1 MNSFLDVLYELTIRN
16 FSRFSFRRLNVIR
29 FLLKQAKNGGSVHLG
44 TSVIIRNSQCISC
57 GENVSIGDSAELI
70 TEGDKSSIYLG
81 NSVKISKRSQLA
93 ANPGKIEIG
102 DFASIHTGT
111 YLLGNIYVGRYSI
124 LSVNIFASSGDH
136 HPFDIPHLLIRDQD
150 IIAQKNL
157 KKTGDNAVVIEE
169 DCWIGWGAVIKKN
182 VHIGRGAIVGA
193 GAVIT
198 SDVAPYSVVAGQPAR
213 KIKDRIQFS
222 PPKIIQADLTE
233 HIPYFYRGFIQL
245 QSEKNKLEKHLGSYV
260 AALQE
265 AILVMA
271 EDNTATSVKLE
282 GITLAENVM
291 LYARCGHSAKQI
303 ILPKNSNIKFDVIFE
318 FSANDKIPEL
328 ANKKPVPRV
337 SSYHIIS
344 IYSLQS
350 NVPDIETN
358 RQSLLWAIRSAAL
371 IS

>member
-1 MNSFLDVLYELTIRN
+1 MTRFLNVLYELTIRN
-16 FSRFSFRRLNVIR
+16 FVRFAFRRLNVIR
-29 FLLKQAKNGGSVHLG
+29 FLLKQAKDGGSVHLG
-44 TSVIIRNSQCISC
+44 TSVVISNPQCINC
-57 GENVSIGDSAELI
+57 GENVSIGNSAELLI
-70 TEGDKSSIYLG
+70 DDDKSYIYLG
-81 NSVKISKRSQLA
+81 NSVKIGKRSQLA

-198 SDVAPYSVVAGQPAR
+198 KDVAPYSVMAGQPAR
-213 KIKDRIQFS
+213 KIKARLCFA
-222 PPKIIQADLTE
+222 PPKIIQANLPE

-245 QSEKNKLEKHLGSYV
+245 QSEKDKLGSGLNGYV

-265 AILVMA
+265 AILVMSK
-271 EDNTATSVKLE
+271 DDTATYVKLE
-282 GITLAENVM
+282 GITLAKNVV
-291 LYARCGHSAKQI
+291 LYARCGYSAKQI
-303 ILPKNSNIKFDVIFE
+303 ILPKNSNTKFDVIFD
-318 FSANDKIPEL
+318 FSANDKIPEFV
-328 ANKKPVPRV
+328 NKKPEPRV
-337 SSYHIIS
+337 LDCKIIS

-350 NVPDIETN
+350 KALDIETN
-358 RQSLLWAIRSAAL
+358 RQSPLWAIHSSAL